1 MTDTTRDLPPFVEH
15 VLSVA
20 PKPVG
25 ENAMRLIGPGFTVDF
40 GWLAWTWSVGGCS
53 DTFDKTG
60 IQTTK
65 SYPQAVKPAVEG
77 RGETGADDKV
87 PTLRVEG
94 TKSNERVRPEMVGT
108 DLALD
113 GRAPACPALD
123 DEVDL
128 TSRLVAPIEQ
138 GGGCGLGAEEIQD

>member
-1 MTDTTRDLPPFVEH
+1 MTDTTRDRSPFVEH

-40 GWLAWTWSVGGCS
+40 GWLAWTCRVGGCS

-65 SYPQAVKPAVEG
+65 GYLQAVEAAVQG
-77 RGETGADDKV
+77 ARGTRGVPKCTDILVGGSETH
-87 PTLRVEG
+87 
-94 TKSNERVRPEMVGT
+94 
-108 DLALD
+108 
-113 GRAPACPALD
+113 C
-123 DEVDL
+123 
-128 TSRLVAPIEQ
+128 
-138 GGGCGLGAEEIQD
+138 